1 MIFFWKKCASIDDDF
16 LGTFFIMINLII
28 INMISIIRMML
39 GHFHDHEVFSVIY
52 GDKVEYKNADQL
64 R

>member
-1 MIFFWKKCASIDDDF
+1 MDDDF

-28 INMISIIRMML
+28 INIISIIRMML
-39 GHFHDHEVFSVIY
+39 GHFHNHEVFNVIY
-52 GDKVEYKNADQL
+52 GDEVEYENADQL